1 MIVGQVNA
9 FCEAVV
15 RLSVR
20 GFLGVEQD
28 IEAVVDTGYTGFLT
42 LHPDL
47 IAALRLPFRRRSS
60 AVLGDGR
67 ATLFNVHEATI
78 VWDGGLRRIPV
89 DASTTDPLVGMR
101 LLYGHE
107 LRAHIFEGGDVSIRA
122 LPIS

>member
-1 MIVGQVNA
+1 MIAGQVNA

-28 IEAVVDTGYTGFLT
+28 VEAVVDTGYTGFLT
-42 LHPDL
+42 LPPDL

-67 ATLFNVHEATI
+67 VAFFNVHEATI
-78 VWDGGLRRIPV
+78 LWDNELRRIPV
-89 DASTTDPLVGMR
+89 ARRS
-101 LLYGHE
+101 
-107 LRAHIFEGGDVSIRA
+107 
-122 LPIS
+122 

>member
-1 MIVGQVNA
+1 MIVGQVNT

-20 GFLGVEQD
+20 GFLGVEQG

-42 LHPDL
+42 LPPDL

-67 ATLFNVHEATI
+67 IAFFNVHMVT
-78 VWDGGLRRIPV
+78 R
-89 DASTTDPLVGMR
+89 
-101 LLYGHE
+101 
-107 LRAHIFEGGDVSIRA
+107 
-122 LPIS
+122 